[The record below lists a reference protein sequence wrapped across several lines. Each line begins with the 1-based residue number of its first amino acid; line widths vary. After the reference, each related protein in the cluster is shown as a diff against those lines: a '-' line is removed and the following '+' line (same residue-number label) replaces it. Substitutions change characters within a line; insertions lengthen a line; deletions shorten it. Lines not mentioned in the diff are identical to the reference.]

1 MLFRWLKSQLKKSSP
16 VSGIARKRL
25 KPTFRAILEALED
38 RCVPTTY
45 TWTGA
50 VNGNWSN
57 AGNWLEGKPSNGS
70 DLYFPADAKTK
81 ITRNDNALVAVH
93 SISLLGGYTVQGNNL
108 SLDPGGIGN
117 AGTNEI
123 QLDFQLTGGT
133 LALPADHSINVGNG
147 TLTLRNIIS
156 GDTSNSLSKVGT
168 GTLIMAGA
176 SGNSYRGNTTVIDGN
191 LVLSKSNNVIAVPG
205 SLFISSI
212 QPSLD
217 GDQTS
222 PTVTL
227 KANEQ
232 IANSAAIVQ
241 YSSTFNL
248 NGFNESIGSLT
259 LNYATNAF
267 GYTVPNGNVVST
279 RSASGVGVLTLTG
292 NVTTNGNPE
301 WPAAFH
307 MIDGNVSLGT
317 ATRTFTVGHGKDATQ
332 DLVIKGAIS
341 GASGVG
347 LTFAGDGVVEFQG
360 VQPNTYTGPTTVVTL
375 LKLNKSPNTVAVAGP
390 LVINGGSVQLLAAEQ
405 IANTASVTI
414 NSGTSLNL
422 KNNNETIGPLT
433 MNGGSIGTGTA
444 TLTLNDNVT
453 ASANPDG
460 SPARIGT
467 GVSGV
472 FNVGAISLGSAG
484 ARTFKVAGTSH
495 ADPAAADLFFEIK
508 VTGSAGMTK
517 TGPGTLMLYGSGTTG
532 NSFTGVTTVNQGVLV
547 LDSPTN
553 TPAIGRD
560 LVVDSTAG
568 GPSIARWFGNNH
580 LSPNAILTVKG
591 AKASI
596 EFIGSVN
603 EVVNS
608 ISLTDGALN
617 LATGQLYITGDVTAS
632 SAGTVQ
638 AAKINGSIVLAN
650 TTQKSN
656 RTFNVKTG
664 QLIINGTIFG
674 TPTMNGLTKTGPG
687 YLSMTSPT
695 SNSYLGSTIVQEGVL
710 ELAGTGSSVPRDLTI
725 GVPGGKPARV
735 SSFVAGS
742 IDASSNVT
750 INSPGT
756 LVLGHGNTITS
767 LSTFGPPTHPDTGV
781 SVSVLDGSLTI
792 QGNLAM
798 TGGQLAT
805 SGTGFITLN
814 GNVTASAGPQ
824 SPAVITGRLVLGGP
838 TKPFTINPGGA
849 AGDAM
854 RIDAVISGGT
864 GMQKLGTGV
873 LRLTGKNT
881 YTGVSLVTKGVLAVD
896 GQQPSSPVQLDGG
909 TLGGH
914 GVIGTLTATANGGTI
929 SPGLGSTA
937 ILSITGN
944 VTLNSAV
951 TLVLNM
957 QGTGTVPGK
966 NFGQLN
972 VTGNVALNNAKLNLT
987 PLSSFVSPAV
997 GTSLLLIPTTGT
1009 VTGVFSKWQS
1019 GSLHPI
1025 LFKGR
1030 TLAFDITYGEN
1041 AGEGVEVTYYG
1052 TLGI

>member
-1 MLFRWLKSQLKKSSP
+1 
-16 VSGIARKRL
+16 
-25 KPTFRAILEALED
+25 
-38 RCVPTTY
+38 
-45 TWTGA
+45 
-50 VNGNWSN
+50 
-57 AGNWLEGKPSNGS
+57 
-70 DLYFPADAKTK
+70 
-81 ITRNDNALVAVH
+81 
-93 SISLLGGYTVQGNNL
+93 
-108 SLDPGGIGN
+108 
-117 AGTNEI
+117 
-123 QLDFQLTGGT
+123 
-133 LALPADHSINVGNG
+133 
-147 TLTLRNIIS
+147 
-156 GDTSNSLSKVGT
+156 
-168 GTLIMAGA
+168 
-176 SGNSYRGNTTVIDGN
+176 
-191 LVLSKSNNVIAVPG
+191 
-205 SLFISSI
+205 
-212 QPSLD
+212 
-217 GDQTS
+217 
-222 PTVTL
+222 
-227 KANEQ
+227 
-232 IANSAAIVQ
+232 
-241 YSSTFNL
+241 
-248 NGFNESIGSLT
+248 
-259 LNYATNAF
+259 
-267 GYTVPNGNVVST
+267 VVST
-279 RSASGVGVLTLTG
+279 RNASTVGLLTLTK
-292 NVTTNGNPE
+292 NVTTTGNPDY
-301 WPAAFH
+301 PTAVH
-307 MIDGNVSLGT
+307 LIDGNVSLGT
-317 ATRTFTVGHGKDATQ
+317 ATRTFTVGHGKDAPQ

-347 LTFAGDGVVEFQG
+347 LTFAGDGIVEFQG
-360 VQPNTYTGPTTVVTL
+360 VQPNTYTGTTTVVAL

-444 TLTLNDNVT
+444 TLTLNGNAT
-453 ASANPDG
+453 AKANPDG

-472 FNVGAISLGSAG
+472 FNVGAISLGSA
-484 ARTFKVAGTSH
+484 ASRTFNVAGTSH
-495 ADPAAADLFFEIK
+495 SDPAAADLLFEIK
-508 VTGSAGMTK
+508 VTGNAGLTK
-517 TGPGTLMLYGSGTTG
+517 TGPGTLLLYGSGTNG
-532 NSFTGVTTVNQGVLV
+532 NSFTGLTTVKQGVLV
-547 LDSPTN
+547 LDTPTN
-553 TPAIGRD
+553 TPAIGGD

-580 LSPNAILTVKG
+580 LRPGANLTVNG
-591 AKASI
+591 AQASI

-608 ISLTDGALN
+608 ISLTDGILN
-617 LATGQLYITGDVTAS
+617 LTTGQLFITGDVTAS
-632 SAGTVQ
+632 SAGTGAQ
-638 AAKINGSIVLAN
+638 ATKINGNIVLAN
-650 TTQKSN
+650 TTQNTN
-656 RTFNVKTG
+656 RTFNVKAG
-664 QLIINGTIFG
+664 QLVVNGKILG
-674 TPTMNGLTKTGPG
+674 TPTNNGLTKTGPG
-687 YLSMTSPT
+687 YLSMTNPAN
-695 SNSYLGSTIVQEGVL
+695 NSYLGSTLVQEGIL

-725 GVPGGKPARV
+725 GMPGGKPARV

-781 SVSVLDGSLTI
+781 SVTVLDGSLTI
-792 QGNLAM
+792 QNNLTM

-805 SGTGFITLN
+805 SGSGFITLN

-824 SPAVITGRLVLGGP
+824 SPSVITGRLVLGGP
-838 TKPFTINPGGA
+838 TKPFTVNSGGA
-849 AGDAM
+849 TGDAM

-909 TLGGH
+909 TLGGR

-937 ILSITGN
+937 ILSVTGN

-951 TLVLNM
+951 TLALNM
-957 QGTGTVPGK
+957 QGSGSVPGK

-987 PLSSFVSPAV
+987 PLSSFVSPSV
-997 GTSLLLIPTTGT
+997 GTSLHLIPTTGM

-1019 GSLHPI
+1019 GSLHPV

-1041 AGEGVEVTYYG
+1041 AGEGVDVIYLG